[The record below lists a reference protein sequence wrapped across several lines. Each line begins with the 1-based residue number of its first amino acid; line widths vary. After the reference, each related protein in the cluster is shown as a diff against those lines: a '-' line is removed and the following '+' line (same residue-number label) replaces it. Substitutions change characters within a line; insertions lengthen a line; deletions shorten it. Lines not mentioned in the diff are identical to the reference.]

1 MFFWEVFL
9 NLMSQ
14 DPQKKELKKEV
25 GKLVVALK
33 ARNSVKFTGDSL
45 NLSGL

>member
-1 MFFWEVFL
+1 M

-14 DPQKKELKKEV
+14 DPRKVECKKEG
-25 GKLVVALK
+25 GKIAVALK
-33 ARNSVKFTGDSL
+33 ARNSVMFTGDSL